1 MAMASACA
9 SGARSAARAL
19 GRTSAPSS
27 ARISPGPPLR
37 ARTDRLIRLSAT
49 LVIVITGV
57 SRSVSAQTQGSW
69 LERLGID
76 KLRFTALGAQVGRVN
91 PQGILPTT
99 SYSLQVDYGE
109 ITEGWRIGF
118 NATYW
123 GSRFRDRNVR
133 AYADSLRN
141 TISDP
146 TGDAQVVLGRITVS
160 DIVLGADVRRMYM
173 RSAWLRPYVG
183 GGLGTH
189 VVNADGRLIDGTFV
203 ERATD
208 IIAVGVAGFVG
219 ANVRVVR
226 HIALDAQA
234 RYDFLSLARFGSLRV
249 GASYYFDIPRPRTP

>member
-1 MAMASACA
+1 M
-9 SGARSAARAL
+9 
-19 GRTSAPSS
+19 
-27 ARISPGPPLR
+27 
-37 ARTDRLIRLSAT
+37 
-49 LVIVITGV
+49 ITGV

-76 KLRFTALGAQVGRVN
+76 KLRFTSLGAQVGRVN
-91 PQGILPTT
+91 PQGIVPTT

-160 DIVLGADVRRMYM
+160 DIVLGADVRRTYM

>member
-1 MAMASACA
+1 MIVAAVAP
-9 SGARSAARAL
+9 RSL
-19 GRTSAPSS
+19 
-27 ARISPGPPLR
+27 
-37 ARTDRLIRLSAT
+37 
-49 LVIVITGV
+49 
-57 SRSVSAQTQGSW
+57 SAQTQGSW

-109 ITEGWRIGF
+109 IATDWRIGF

-146 TGDAQVVLGRITVS
+146 TGDAQVILGRITVS
-160 DIVLGADVRRMYM
+160 DIVLGADARRTYFS
-173 RSAWLRPYVG
+173 RAWLRPYVG
-183 GGLGTH
+183 GGLATH
-189 VVNADGRLIDGTFV
+189 IVNADGRLIDGTFV

-208 IIAVGVAGFVG
+208 IIAVGAAGFAGV
-219 ANVRVVR
+219 NIRVIP

-249 GASYYFDIPRPRTP
+249 GANYYFDTPRSRTP